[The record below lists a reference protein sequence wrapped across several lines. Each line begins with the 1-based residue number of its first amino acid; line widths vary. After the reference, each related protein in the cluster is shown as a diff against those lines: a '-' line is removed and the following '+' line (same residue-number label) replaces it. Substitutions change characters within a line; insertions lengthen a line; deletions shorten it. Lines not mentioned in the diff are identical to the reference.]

1 MWAAGVILLSILSR
15 RYPFFKAKDDM
26 EALAQIITIFG
37 SAKLKKMADVIGE
50 CLVRYNWCGFIG
62 VVVELKLGVFQLIV
76 S

>member
-37 SAKLKKMADVIGE
+37 SAKLKKMADAIG
-50 CLVRYNWCGFIG
+50 
-62 VVVELKLGVFQLIV
+62 KLDFFSLSKTWQNLPLI
-76 S
+76 